1 MALNDL
7 GKVALT
13 FGGNYSSTAAYERLT
28 VVVGSDGQ
36 TYGTTVD
43 NVIGIEPGVTEN
55 WQNYWQIVSMRGPKG
70 VGIEKI
76 EKTSTSGTTDT
87 YTIYYGD
94 GTTWTYNVENGKGI
108 QSIQLTSSV
117 DNVDTYTITFGNNQT
132 QTFTVTNARELA
144 PGGTTGQVLMK
155 NSNTDY
161 DVSWEN
167 LPIVDDLNTQSAQSS
182 LSANQGYVL
191 NQKKAEASGISVS
204 LPISGWTQNGDEY
217 TQTVSATGVT
227 QTNILIV
234 SPFHASMTAYIDAEI
249 KATSQG
255 NGTVTFTA
263 TAIPEA
269 GITVN
274 IAIINT
280 SGVTA

>member
-13 FGGNYSSTAAYERLT
+13 FGGNYSSSTVYELLT

-70 VGIEKI
+70 VGIERI

-108 QSIQLTSSV
+108 QSIELSSSV
-117 DNVDTYTITFGNNQT
+117 GNVDTYTITFGNNQT

-144 PGGTTGQVLMK
+144 TGGTTGQILAK
-155 NSNTDY
+155 ASNDDY
-161 DVSWEN
+161 DVVWQSPVDN
-167 LPIVDDLNTQSAQSS
+167 LSTQNPQQV

-204 LPISGWTQNGDEY
+204 LPISGWTQSGETY
-217 TQTVSATGVT
+217 VQTVSATGVT
-227 QTNILIV
+227 PTNILIV
-234 SPFHASMTAYIDAEI
+234 SPFHESMTVYTDAEV
-249 KATSQG
+249 KATAQG

-263 TAIPEA
+263 TAIPKA

-280 SGVTA
+280 SGVTV